1 MGSEGGANPL
11 RKRRE
16 TSYETVAASPSTVVL
31 LTTPLSRTSRAK
43 LSLPRPVS
51 PSTVSR
57 PFLMGVLHE
66 AVTGRAPARMRC
78 SSSFSSCVSVTL
90 PDEADRRLAVTH
102 RSVATH
108 KIARNMDYVR
118 GVSSR
123 CVCLSVTG
131 DNTSFGLVVGAPRE
145 RAEGST
151 GQPARGVQQTTVKDY
166 YYTHFLKDKMAWTGR
181 SGAARGAARQ
191 PHTRGSIYWFLLR
204 KAITSALSVG
214 FLKPTKAMFVP
225 GCQTD
230 AGGSAGV
237 RSVPGQAARRLWAP
251 GSEAATGRGHRLC
264 HRLDM
269 ARYP

>member
-1 MGSEGGANPL
+1 MGSEGGGAHPL

-43 LSLPRPVS
+43 LPLPRPVS
-51 PSTVSR
+51 PSKVSR

-102 RSVATH
+102 RRVATH
-108 KIARNMDYVR
+108 KIARNMVYVR

-123 CVCLSVTG
+123 CVCVSVTG

-191 PHTRGSIYWFLLR
+191 HTHGGPSTGS
-204 KAITSALSVG
+204 
-214 FLKPTKAMFVP
+214 
-225 GCQTD
+225 C
-230 AGGSAGV
+230 
-237 RSVPGQAARRLWAP
+237 
-251 GSEAATGRGHRLC
+251 
-264 HRLDM
+264 
-269 ARYP
+269 

>member
-1 MGSEGGANPL
+1 MGSEGGGAHPL

-43 LSLPRPVS
+43 LPLPRPVS
-51 PSTVSR
+51 PSKVSR

-102 RSVATH
+102 RRVATH
-108 KIARNMDYVR
+108 KIARNMVYVR

-123 CVCLSVTG
+123 CVCVSVTG
-131 DNTSFGLVVGAPRE
+131 DNTSFGLVVVRQGNARV
-145 RAEGST
+145 EGST
-151 GQPARGVQQTTVKDY
+151 GQPGADASRHRKRILLHTI
-166 YYTHFLKDKMAWTGR
+166 DKTDKTAWTGR

-191 PHTRGSIYWFLLR
+191 PHTRGFRLLV
-204 KAITSALSVG
+204 LVEEG
-214 FLKPTKAMFVP
+214 
-225 GCQTD
+225 D
-230 AGGSAGV
+230 HV
-237 RSVPGQAARRLWAP
+237 RTVRRLLEADEGHVRTWVPDRCRWLSRCAFRAWA
-251 GSEAATGRGHRLC
+251 GSEAALGTRQRSGHW
-264 HRLDM
+264 
-269 ARYP
+269 ARPAPLPPP